1 MLAGGCFRW
10 LGLALVGLL
19 AASAQVRAG
28 PGANDSDRTPLAA
41 AESEPGAAEEL
52 SMAELKAALA
62 ELRRRLA
69 TGQVT
74 DLAPS
79 VDAARKQIELLTRSL
94 GELRRERDGLR
105 GQLVAARAQQAQM
118 QRQLE
123 ERDQR
128 LARATGAMTDLQQQ
142 LVVANERQ
150 TQLEQQVA
158 RLTTPPAPNQEPL
171 ALPEA
176 WSANLDGSVF
186 APGRAT
192 LKPEAV
198 EKLADVAARIAANP
212 RSRVR
217 IVGHTDASGDAQTN
231 LELSVRRAEAVQAE
245 LIAGF
250 RLDPAQLVALGM
262 GEAEPVASN
271 ETVEG
276 RRANRRVEIS
286 VEPQAGEAAQP

>member
-1 MLAGGCFRW
+1 M
-10 LGLALVGLL
+10 
-19 AASAQVRAG
+19 
-28 PGANDSDRTPLAA
+28 NDSDRTPPAA
-41 AESEPGAAEEL
+41 AESETGAAEE
-52 SMAELKAALA
+52 SSVAELKAALA

-105 GQLVAARAQQAQM
+105 GQLVAARAQQARM

-128 LARATGAMTDLQQQ
+128 LARATGAMTELQQQ
-142 LVVANERQ
+142 LAAAAERQ
-150 TQLEQQVA
+150 IRLEQQVA
-158 RLTTPPAPNQEPL
+158 RLTTPSVPIQEQEPPAP
-171 ALPEA
+171 PEA

-186 APGRAT
+186 APGSAT
-192 LKPEAV
+192 LKPDAV
-198 EKLADVAARIAANP
+198 GKLADIAARIATSP
-212 RSRVR
+212 RARVR
-217 IVGHTDASGDAQTN
+217 IVGHTDASGDPQTN

-250 RLDPAQLVALGM
+250 RLDPAQLVASGM
-262 GEAEPVASN
+262 GEAAPVASN
-271 ETVEG
+271 ETAEG

-286 VEPQAGEAAQP
+286 VQSPASQAAQP

>member
-1 MLAGGCFRW
+1 
-10 LGLALVGLL
+10 
-19 AASAQVRAG
+19 
-28 PGANDSDRTPLAA
+28 
-41 AESEPGAAEEL
+41 
-52 SMAELKAALA
+52 MAELKAALA

-69 TGQVT
+69 AGQVT

-79 VDAARKQIELLTRSL
+79 VDAARKQIELLTRNL

-105 GQLVAARAQQAQM
+105 GQLVAARAQQARM

-128 LARATGAMTDLQQQ
+128 LARVTGAMTELQQQ
-142 LVVANERQ
+142 LAAANERQ
-150 TQLEQQVA
+150 TRLEQQVA
-158 RLTTPPAPNQEPL
+158 RLTTPSLPIQEPPAP
-171 ALPEA
+171 PEA

-186 APGRAT
+186 APGSAT

-198 EKLADVAARIAANP
+198 GKLADIAARIAASP
-212 RSRVR
+212 QARVR

-262 GEAEPVASN
+262 GEAAPVASN
-271 ETVEG
+271 ETAEG

-286 VEPQAGEAAQP
+286 VQSPASQAAQP